1 MGQDA
6 NKPNLFDFWFKQ
18 VTDVAI
24 IQALLKKIQFTEI
37 HDNHWDSLPAA
48 VDISE
53 DGNGITFDLISK
65 QYAIWYA
72 DNIAEVPEGIS
83 HPKSVQE
90 ILNQFV
96 EYALNGTGPK

>member
-6 NKPNLFDFWFKQ
+6 NKPNLFDFWLKQ

-37 HDNHWDSLPAA
+37 HDNDWSNLPVAS
-48 VDISE
+48 DISE

-65 QYAIWYA
+65 QYAIWYIQG
-72 DNIAEVPEGIS
+72 IAEVPEGIS